1 MNPRNP
7 SSRVLPLSRIILIA
21 GLLAVL
27 LAAPGA
33 RAFIAEP
40 ETVVYGRILNRRN
53 PNAEQLVT
61 SGQLLW
67 TIRKPDGTA
76 ILLSATADSIN
87 GGTYSYRLRI
97 PHQAMMMG
105 QQASSLTVPLGTAPA
120 LATFETI
127 TLDGGPAAILPPASS
142 GIDLDQLLRAAAL
155 RVDLEI
161 NAAALDSDGDG
172 MPDSWED
179 LHGLDKQNPNDALTD
194 LNGNGRNNLAEFL
207 AGTDPRLDPNSPQLI
222 TREITAYP
230 GATSIVLL
238 ETADSDST
246 PAQLVY
252 TLHSVPD
259 GGSLLLRNAA
269 AKPLPTSRELA
280 AGATFTQADV
290 LAGRLVFYHS
300 TADTPGS
307 FDVGVRDEN
316 PNHAE
321 ATRTVLIRLF
331 QPPSGMAA
339 ANAPEALRLSA
350 GQLAQDH
357 AHLIADLGGTAGK
370 HTLSS
375 PSAGLTAAAY
385 QTYLT
390 SYGADLPH
398 FLLGGP
404 ADDVL
409 TGGYGND
416 TLYGDG
422 GNDTLTGGPGAD
434 TFIFT
439 STDEGADV
447 ITDFNPTEG
456 DMIDL
461 SAVLKGTSKLL
472 SDYVRITRSGA
483 DALLGVCAAGTNTGF
498 TDLVIRLRN
507 SALQPGDLPGL
518 HYANHLATGSI
529 GLPPRL
535 GITATVAIAS
545 ENGPT
550 DGAFTITRE
559 GAATDL
565 LVNLLISGN
574 ATNGVD
580 YQSIPT
586 SVWFPAGETQ
596 VGIVIHPYV
605 DALVE
610 FNEVI
615 HIELAAS
622 PNCLLASNNSADVT
636 IEDLK
641 PQIRMEVLEGLASV
655 ADATPGAMLMRR
667 SGLISPEVFVPFTLG
682 GTAVNGTDYNY
693 VTPYVTLAA
702 GQTTRVLEFQP
713 KPAMKFGTAE
723 GKIVRLTVKPDAAYA
738 IPAPTA
744 CVTIVPSRLN
754 YDDWLA
760 ANPLATS
767 VSASDKLTRYGFSMD
782 PQRPSAPESLARLP
796 RTSLE
801 NGYLVLRFRRKP
813 GITDLQYGVE
823 YSNDLRHWS
832 GGNDVVEDITLQV
845 SPNDVGA
852 AVFRAIHPMSRDA
865 AAYMRVR
872 LTLPDPNP

>member
-1 MNPRNP
+1 MHP
-7 SSRVLPLSRIILIA
+7 VSRITLTA
-21 GLLAVL
+21 GLLAALMAV
-27 LAAPGA
+27 PNA

-40 ETVVYGRILNRRN
+40 ETLVYGRILNRRN

-67 TIRKPDGTA
+67 TIHKPDGST
-76 ILLSATADSIN
+76 ILLSAAADAI
-87 GGTYSYRLRI
+87 GGGFSYCLHI

-105 QQASSLTVPLGTAPA
+105 QQASALTVPLGTAPA
-120 LATFETI
+120 IASFATI
-127 TLDGGPAAILPPASS
+127 TLDGGPAAILPPATSS
-142 GIDLDQLLRAAAL
+142 IDLDQLLRAAAL

-161 NAAALDSDGDG
+161 NVAAMDSDGDG
-172 MPDSWED
+172 MPDWWED

-207 AGTDPRLDPNSPQLI
+207 AGTDPQLVSGLPQLLTSEVI
-222 TREITAYP
+222 AYP
-230 GATSIVLL
+230 GATSIIVL

-252 TLHSVPD
+252 TLRSVPE

-269 AKPLPTSRELA
+269 AKPLQTDRELA
-280 AGATFTQADV
+280 VGATFTQADV
-290 LAGRLVFYHS
+290 LAGRLVFTHD
-300 TADTPGS
+300 TAETPGS

-321 ATRTVLIRLF
+321 ATGTILIRLF
-331 QPPSGMAA
+331 QPVTGMVA
-339 ANAPEALRLSA
+339 ANAPEALRLAA

-357 AHLIADLGGTAGK
+357 LHLIADLGGTASK
-370 HTLSS
+370 HRLSA
-375 PSAGLTAAAY
+375 PSAGLTATAY
-385 QTYLT
+385 QTYVT
-390 SYGADLPH
+390 SFGADLPH
-398 FLLGGP
+398 FLFGGP

-434 TFIFT
+434 TFVFT
-439 STDEGADV
+439 STDDGMDV
-447 ITDFNPTEG
+447 ITDFNPAEG
-456 DMIDL
+456 DVIDL

-472 SDYVRITRSGA
+472 SDYVRITRSGN
-483 DALLGVCAAGTNTGF
+483 DALIGVCAAGTNTGF
-498 TDLVIRLRN
+498 TDLVIRLLN
-507 SALQPGDLPGL
+507 SSLQPSDLPGL
-518 HYANHLATGSI
+518 YYANHLATGSI

-535 GITATVAIAS
+535 GIAATVAMAS

-550 DGAFTITRE
+550 DGVFTITRE
-559 GAATDL
+559 GTATDL
-565 LVNLLISGN
+565 SVNLLISGN

-580 YQSIPT
+580 YENVPT
-586 SVWFPAGETQ
+586 SVCIPAGQTQ

-610 FNEVI
+610 LNEVV

-622 PNCLLASNNSADVT
+622 PNYLLASNKSAEIT

-655 ADATPGAMLMRR
+655 ADATPAAMLMRR
-667 SGLISPEVFVPFTLG
+667 SGLTSSQVVVKFTLS
-682 GTAVNGTDYNY
+682 GTAGNGTDYNF

-702 GQTTRVLEFQP
+702 DVTERVLEFQP
-713 KPAMKFGTAE
+713 KPAVNFGTAE
-723 GKIVRLTVKPDAAYA
+723 GKIVRLTVKPDSAYA

-744 CVTIVPSRLN
+744 SVTIVPSMLN
-754 YDDWLA
+754 YDAWLA

-767 VSASDKLTRYGFSMD
+767 VSNSDKLSRYGFSVD
-782 PQRPSAPESLARLP
+782 PQRPTASETLARLP
-796 RTSLE
+796 KTSLE

-823 YSNDLRHWS
+823 YSNDLRQWS
-832 GGNDVVEDITLQV
+832 GGPDLIEDITSQV

>member
-1 MNPRNP
+1 M
-7 SSRVLPLSRIILIA
+7 A
-21 GLLAVL
+21 GLLTVL
-27 LAAPGA
+27 TAAPCA

-40 ETVVYGRILNRRN
+40 ETLVYGRILNRRN

-67 TIRKPDGTA
+67 TIRKPDGST
-76 ILLSATADSIN
+76 ILLSATADTL
-87 GGTYSYRLRI
+87 GGGAYSYCLHI

-105 QQASSLTVPLGTAPA
+105 QQTSALTVPLGTAPA
-120 LATFETI
+120 IATFATI
-127 TLDGGPAAILPPASS
+127 TVDGGPAAVLPPATT

-161 NAAALDSDGDG
+161 NVAALDSDGDG
-172 MPDSWED
+172 MPDWWED

-207 AGTDPRLDPNSPQLI
+207 AGTDPRLDSSLPQLL
-222 TREITAYP
+222 TREVIAYP
-230 GATSIVLL
+230 GATSIFVL

-252 TLHSVPD
+252 TLHSVPE

-269 AKPLPTSRELA
+269 SAPLPTSCELA
-280 AGATFTQADV
+280 VGATFTQADV
-290 LAGRLVFYHS
+290 LSGRLVFTHG
-300 TADTPGS
+300 TAETPGS

-316 PNHAE
+316 PNHPE
-321 ATRTVLIRLF
+321 ATGTILIRLF
-331 QPPSGMAA
+331 QPATGMVA
-339 ANAPEALRLSA
+339 ANAAEALRLAA

-357 AHLIADLGGTAGK
+357 LHLIADLGGTAGK
-370 HTLSS
+370 HRLAA

-385 QTYLT
+385 QTYVT
-390 SYGADLPH
+390 SFGADLPH
-398 FLLGGP
+398 FLFGGP
-404 ADDVL
+404 TDDEL
-409 TGGYGND
+409 IGGYGND
-416 TLYGDG
+416 SLYGDG

-434 TFIFT
+434 TFVFT
-439 STDEGADV
+439 GTDDGTDV
-447 ITDFNPTEG
+447 ITDFTPAE
-456 DMIDL
+456 DDVIDL
-461 SAVLKGTSKLL
+461 SAVLSGTSKLL
-472 SDYVRITRSGA
+472 SDYVRITRSGN

-507 SALQPGDLPGL
+507 SALQPSDLAGL
-518 HYANHLATGSI
+518 YYANHLATGSI

-535 GITATVAIAS
+535 GIAATVAMAS

-550 DGAFTITRE
+550 DGVFTITRE
-559 GAATDL
+559 GTATDL
-565 LVNLLISGN
+565 WVNLLISGN

-580 YQSIPT
+580 YQSVPT
-586 SVWFPAGETQ
+586 SVLIPAGQTQ

-610 FNEVI
+610 FNEVV

-622 PNCLLASNNSADVT
+622 PNCLLASNNSADVV

-641 PQIRMEVLEGLASV
+641 PQIRMEVLAGLASV
-655 ADATPGAMLMRR
+655 ADATPGVMLMRR
-667 SGLISPEVFVPFTLG
+667 SGLTSPEVFVQFTLG

-702 GQTTRVLEFQP
+702 GQTTRVFEFQP
-713 KPAMKFGTAE
+713 KPTVKFGTAE
-723 GKIVRLTVKPDAAYA
+723 GKMIRLTVKPDAAYA
-738 IPAPTA
+738 IPAPSA
-744 CVTIVPSRLN
+744 SVTIVPSQLN
-754 YDDWLA
+754 YDAWLA

-767 VSASDKLTRYGFSMD
+767 VSGSDKLTRYGFSVD
-782 PQRPSAPESLARLP
+782 PQRPTASETLARLP
-796 RTSLE
+796 KTSLE

-823 YSNDLRHWS
+823 YSNDLRQWS
-832 GGNDVVEDITLQV
+832 GGPDVVEDITSQV

-865 AAYMRVR
+865 AAYLRVR